1 MVRRRSAKPV
11 TVVRFRYAPQED
23 RYCFSAGLLRFGNTH
38 SGGGASTARNTRS
51 SHVLADEITWEQYI
65 LKKCPCRPVERC
77 FSETQCSQVGVFE
90 ATWEQCVPNNRPY
103 RPLQGRFCKI
113 YCSQVFSPALS
124 AFPPTTFPDFDN
136 ASPYTI
142 VSFPDFD
149 NASPYTIV
157 SWGEALQQ
165 RFDVLLLRCRE

>member
-1 MVRRRSAKPV
+1 MRWPSGQAQVCKTCYSGSIPLRTSRRPV
-11 TVVRFRYAPQED
+11 L
-23 RYCFSAGLLRFGNTH
+23 FSAGLLCFGNTH

-103 RPLQGRFCKI
+103 RPLKGRFCKTQR
-113 YCSQVFSPALS
+113 SQVFSPALS
-124 AFPPTTFPDFDN
+124 AFPPATFV
-136 ASPYTI
+136 I
-142 VSFPDFD
+142 VTNKKCQLYHMKPP
-149 NASPYTIV
+149 AATAAR
-157 SWGEALQQ
+157 EA
-165 RFDVLLLRCRE
+165 VP